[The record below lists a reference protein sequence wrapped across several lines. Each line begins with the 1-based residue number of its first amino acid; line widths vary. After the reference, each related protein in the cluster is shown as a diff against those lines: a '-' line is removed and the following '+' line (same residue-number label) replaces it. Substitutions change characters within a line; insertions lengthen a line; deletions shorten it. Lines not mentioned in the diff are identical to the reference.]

1 MMDEETTTDFGLVN
15 QANTGSEDAMSALYF
30 RHRGWV
36 YGLAMKFG
44 ANETD
49 AHDVVQE
56 VFRYFFGKFPGF
68 KLTAS
73 LTTFLYPVVRN
84 RVIDLGRKRQRDQRL
99 TDELPEPTQP
109 RINDDHNAAREVVLE
124 MIADLPE
131 FQRDVLLLR
140 FVEELSL
147 NQVAERLNL
156 PPGTVKSRLHN
167 ALKTL
172 RRLISIFLLLQ

>member
-1 MMDEETTTDFGLVN
+1 MMDDETRTDSELVD
-15 QANTGSEDAMSALYF
+15 QANTGSEDAMSTLYF

-68 KLTAS
+68 SLTAS

-99 TDELPEPTQP
+99 IAELPEPTNP
-109 RINDDHNAAREVVLE
+109 GKESDRDAAKEVVLE

-172 RRLISIFLLLQ
+172 RRLIAIFIALQ